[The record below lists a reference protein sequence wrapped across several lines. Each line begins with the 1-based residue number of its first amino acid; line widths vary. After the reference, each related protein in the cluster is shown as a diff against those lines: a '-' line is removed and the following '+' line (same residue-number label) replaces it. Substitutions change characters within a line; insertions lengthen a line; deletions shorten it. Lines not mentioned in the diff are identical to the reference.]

1 MDKEWIKYWE
11 EIENLEPDEQNK
23 KLFDTKQLDLQ
34 SAKDYMMQFYQS
46 IILSN

>member
-23 KLFDTKQLDLQ
+23 KIFDTKQLDLQ
-34 SAKDYMMQFYQS
+34 SAKDLYDAVLS
-46 IILSN
+46 IDNS

>member
-34 SAKDYMMQFYQS
+34 SAKDLYDAVLS
-46 IILSN
+46 IDNS

>member
-23 KLFDTKQLDLQ
+23 KLFDTKQIDLQ
-34 SAKDYMMQFYQS
+34 SAKDLYDAVLS
-46 IILSN
+46 IDNS